1 MDLNFL
7 GDSAQDDGFA
17 PTAGAALLMRML
29 DEIDYGMLLVSASG
43 AVRYANQLALSEVL
57 GTGPLSLSRG
67 QVRAR
72 HAGEQGALHVA
83 VADALRGRRRLITL
97 GHNGSAVS
105 VAVLPLPGSESD
117 DGEPLALLVFGK
129 RHTCEA
135 LTVDFFARSQGL
147 TGAEARVLQA
157 LCEGAKPK
165 EIASM
170 QAVAISTV
178 RSHICSI
185 RQKTQTGSIREL
197 INRVTVLPPITPALK
212 SSGSCA
218 RQPAPFT
225 SPRFEGHVLLAA
237 AA

>member
-1 MDLNFL
+1 MTGL
-7 GDSAQDDGFA
+7 GDNIRKARLRREHSLETVAER
-17 PTAGAALLMRML
+17 AG
-29 DEIDYGMLLVSASG
+29 V
-43 AVRYANQLALSEVL
+43 
-57 GTGPLSLSRG
+57 
-67 QVRAR
+67 AR
-72 HAGEQGALHVA
+72 KTLYRVERCDPA
-83 VADALRGRRRLITL
+83 VAIGIY
-97 GHNGSAVS
+97 
-105 VAVLPLPGSESD
+105 
-117 DGEPLALLVFGK
+117 
-129 RHTCEA
+129 
-135 LTVDFFARSQGL
+135 
-147 TGAEARVLQA
+147 ARVLQA

-218 RQPAPFT
+218 RQPVPFT
-225 SPRFEGHVLLAA
+225 AARFEGHALMAA

>member
-1 MDLNFL
+1 MNLNYF
-7 GDSAQDDGFA
+7 GASAQDDGFA
-17 PTAGAALLMRML
+17 PSASAALLMRVL
-29 DEIDYGMLLVSASG
+29 DEIDYGMLLVTASG
-43 AVRYANQLALSEVL
+43 ALRYANQLALSEVL

-67 QVRAR
+67 QVHAR
-72 HAGEQGALHVA
+72 HTSEQGALHVA

-97 GHNGSAVS
+97 GHNGCAVS
-105 VAVLPLPGSESD
+105 VAVLPLPCGESD
-117 DGEPLALLVFGK
+117 DSEPLALLVFGK

-157 LCEGAKPK
+157 LCDGAKPK
-165 EIASM
+165 EIASL

-197 INRVTVLPPITPALK
+197 IKRVTVLPPITPALK
-212 SSGSCA
+212 SSGS
-218 RQPAPFT
+218 RELHRAPFT
-225 SPRFEGHVLLAA
+225 APRFEGHALMAA
-237 AA
+237 TA